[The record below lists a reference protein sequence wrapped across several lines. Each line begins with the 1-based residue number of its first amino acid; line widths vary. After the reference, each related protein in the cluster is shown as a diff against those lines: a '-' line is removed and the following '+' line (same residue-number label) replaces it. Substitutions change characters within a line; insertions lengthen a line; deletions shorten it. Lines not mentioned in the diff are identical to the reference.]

1 MTFQDHIVWI
11 TGASSGIGEALAH
24 EMASRGARL
33 VLSARREAELER
45 VRSEIERS
53 DEHLVLP
60 LDLTEEETHAGAVAR
75 VLDRFGRVDV
85 MVHNG
90 GISQR
95 SLVKE
100 TSFDV
105 DRRILEVDYLGTV
118 SLTKALLPSMIERGA
133 GRFVVVSSLVGYVAT
148 PYRSAYSAAKHALH
162 GFFEALRAEL
172 YDDGI
177 RVTMICPGY
186 IRTRVSHNALTADGT
201 PQGTMDRVQAEG
213 MDPTKCAR
221 RIVRAVARGKP
232 EAYIGGWEKYSVY
245 IRRWCPPLY
254 RWLVRRISV
263 V

>member
-1 MTFQDHIVWI
+1 MTFQNQIVWI

-24 EMASRGARL
+24 ELAAQGARL

-53 DEHLVLP
+53 DEHLVVP
-60 LDLTEEETHAGAVAR
+60 LDLTEEETHAAAVAR
-75 VLDRFGRVDV
+75 VLEHFGRVDV

-95 SLVKE
+95 SLVRE
-100 TSFDV
+100 TDFEV

-118 SLTKALLPSMIERGA
+118 SLTKALLPSMLERGA
-133 GRFVVVSSLVGYVAT
+133 GRFVVVSSLVAYVAT

-172 YDDGI
+172 HDDGI
-177 RVTMICPGY
+177 RVTMACPGY
-186 IRTRVSHNALTADGT
+186 VRTRVSHNALTGDGS
-201 PQGTMDRVQAEG
+201 PQGTLDRAQAQG
-213 MDPTKCAR
+213 MDPADCAR
-221 RIVRAVARGKP
+221 RIARAIAKGKP
-232 EAYIGGWEKYSVY
+232 EVYVGGLEKYAVY

-254 RWLVRRISV
+254 RWMVRKV
-263 V
+263 AVT

>member
-1 MTFQDHIVWI
+1 MTFQNQIVWI

-24 EMASRGARL
+24 EMASQGARL
-33 VLSARREAELER
+33 VLSARRQDELER
-45 VRSEIERS
+45 VRDEIERS

-60 LDLTEEETHAGAVAR
+60 LDLTEEETHAGAVNQ
-75 VLDRFGRVDV
+75 VLDRFSRVDV

-95 SLVKE
+95 SLVKD
-100 TSFDV
+100 TSFEV

-118 SLTKALLPSMIERGA
+118 SLTKALLPSMLERGE

-177 RVTMICPGY
+177 RVTMACPGY
-186 IRTRVSHNALTADGT
+186 VRTRVSHNALTGDGS
-201 PQGTMDRVQAEG
+201 PQGTMDRAQAQG
-213 MDPTKCAR
+213 MDPKDCAR
-221 RIVRAVARGKP
+221 RIARTVAQGKA
-232 EAYIGGWEKYSVY
+232 EVYVGGWEKYSVY

-254 RWLVRRISV
+254 RWMVRRIAV
-263 V
+263 T